1 MSSPKAAMAPHT
13 PVVRLLALVAIFVLI
28 AFVIPR
34 PQAIQPAGWR
44 LFAVFASTVAGLML
58 QPIPGGALV
67 LVAVVLA
74 ALVGGLT
81 MPQALSGFGDTTV
94 WLVMA
99 AFFISRALIKTGLAR
114 RIALFFVRLFGR
126 STIGV
131 CYALSLSDVALATV
145 IPSNGARTGGVI
157 LPILQSICE
166 LYGSYPGETAARL
179 GSYLYTGV
187 YQAICVSAAMFLT
200 GQASNPLAAK
210 MVSSYGFNVNWGNW
224 FLAGLVPGAMSI
236 LVIPFVVL

>member
-1 MSSPKAAMAPHT
+1 MMREGMSSPRAATAPHT
-13 PVVRLLALVAIFVLI
+13 PVVRLLSLVAIFFVI

-67 LVAVVLA
+67 LVGVVLA

-99 AFFISRALIKTGLAR
+99 AFFISRSLIKTGLAR
-114 RIALFFVRLFGR
+114 RIALFFVRLFEAR
-126 STIGV
+126 SASVMRCRFPT
-131 CYALSLSDVALATV
+131 LRSL
-145 IPSNGARTGGVI
+145 P
-157 LPILQSICE
+157 
-166 LYGSYPGETAARL
+166 
-179 GSYLYTGV
+179 
-187 YQAICVSAAMFLT
+187 
-200 GQASNPLAAK
+200 
-210 MVSSYGFNVNWGNW
+210 
-224 FLAGLVPGAMSI
+224 
-236 LVIPFVVL
+236 